1 MYFFSK
7 QARQYPWVQYGLLHR
22 IQQHKMKQPIAIKMQ
37 IPMTINTIHFMA
49 NLKVVS
55 LHSFFSV
62 SQTLPSLQTD
72 SLVGSNDSLTVE
84 SLVGSRLLK
93 WFWKIEEKS
102 NYITSFVFLGELKTP
117 KIHFQINRPLSK
129 YLILKPNYFKK

>member
-1 MYFFSK
+1 MNLKNYCIFFSK
-7 QARQYPWVQYGLLHR
+7 QARQYPWVQCGVIHR

-37 IPMTINTIHFMA
+37 IPITINTIHCMA

-62 SQTLPSLQTD
+62 SQTLPSLQRD
-72 SLVGSNDSLTVE
+72 SLVGSEDSLTVE

-93 WFWKIEEKS
+93 
-102 NYITSFVFLGELKTP
+102 
-117 KIHFQINRPLSK
+117 
-129 YLILKPNYFKK
+129 

>member
-1 MYFFSK
+1 M
-7 QARQYPWVQYGLLHR
+7 VQYGVVHR
-22 IQQHKMKQPIAIKMQ
+22 MQQHKMKQPIAIKMQ

-93 WFWKIEEKS
+93 
-102 NYITSFVFLGELKTP
+102 
-117 KIHFQINRPLSK
+117 
-129 YLILKPNYFKK
+129 

>member
-1 MYFFSK
+1 MYSFSK
-7 QARQYPWVQYGLLHR
+7 QARQYPLVQYGVVHR
-22 IQQHKMKQPIAIKMQ
+22 MQQHKMKQPIAIKMQ
-37 IPMTINTIHFMA
+37 IAITINTIHCMA

-93 WFWKIEEKS
+93 
-102 NYITSFVFLGELKTP
+102 
-117 KIHFQINRPLSK
+117 
-129 YLILKPNYFKK
+129 